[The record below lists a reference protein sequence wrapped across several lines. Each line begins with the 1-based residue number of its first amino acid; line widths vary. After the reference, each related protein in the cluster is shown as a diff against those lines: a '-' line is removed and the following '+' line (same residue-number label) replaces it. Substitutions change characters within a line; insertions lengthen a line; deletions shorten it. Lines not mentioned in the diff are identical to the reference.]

1 MTVETGD
8 GLSILLVEDN
18 PGDARLFEHH
28 LQNSPNGSFPPAT
41 VSNVES
47 LEEAAKRLETD
58 NYDVVLLDLGLPQ
71 SSGLSTLDRYNTLL
85 EDAEA
90 VDPTPVIVLTGLKD
104 DDVAVKAI
112 ERGAQDYLV
121 KDTIDENVLN
131 RTIRYALERH
141 AQQQEL
147 RRQNERLER
156 FASVVSHDLRNP
168 LSVAKGRIEMVE
180 DEHAEVVLRNL
191 NRMEAI
197 IDDVLT
203 VAREGRSVEETEP
216 VDLTTLITNC
226 WENVETAV
234 ATLSTPDKLTIM
246 TDRSR
251 CRQLLEN
258 LIRNSVEHAGESV
271 EITLGALDGGFYFE
285 DDGPGIPEEEYEDIF
300 EAGYT
305 TNRDGTGFGLNI
317 VQEIAEAHGWSVAVT
332 EGTDGGARFE
342 FTGVSFSDSVE

>member
-191 NRMEAI
+191 KWKR
-197 IDDVLT
+197 
-203 VAREGRSVEETEP
+203 
-216 VDLTTLITNC
+216 
-226 WENVETAV
+226 
-234 ATLSTPDKLTIM
+234 LSM
-246 TDRSR
+246 T
-251 CRQLLEN
+251 C
-258 LIRNSVEHAGESV
+258 
-271 EITLGALDGGFYFE
+271 
-285 DDGPGIPEEEYEDIF
+285 
-300 EAGYT
+300 
-305 TNRDGTGFGLNI
+305 
-317 VQEIAEAHGWSVAVT
+317 
-332 EGTDGGARFE
+332 
-342 FTGVSFSDSVE
+342 

>member
-1 MTVETGD
+1 
-8 GLSILLVEDN
+8 
-18 PGDARLFEHH
+18 
-28 LQNSPNGSFPPAT
+28 
-41 VSNVES
+41 
-47 LEEAAKRLETD
+47 
-58 NYDVVLLDLGLPQ
+58 
-71 SSGLSTLDRYNTLL
+71 
-85 EDAEA
+85 
-90 VDPTPVIVLTGLKD
+90 
-104 DDVAVKAI
+104 
-112 ERGAQDYLV
+112 
-121 KDTIDENVLN
+121 
-131 RTIRYALERH
+131 
-141 AQQQEL
+141 
-147 RRQNERLER
+147 
-156 FASVVSHDLRNP
+156 
-168 LSVAKGRIEMVE
+168 
-180 DEHAEVVLRNL
+180 
-191 NRMEAI
+191 MEAI

-271 EITLGALDGGFYFE
+271 EITLGALDGGFYLE